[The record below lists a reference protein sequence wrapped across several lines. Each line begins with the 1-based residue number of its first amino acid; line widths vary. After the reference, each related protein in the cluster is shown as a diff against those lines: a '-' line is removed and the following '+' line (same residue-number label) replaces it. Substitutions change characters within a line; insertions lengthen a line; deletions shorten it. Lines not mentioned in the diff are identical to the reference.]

1 MPRFQTDLL
10 FMRIYILKLLFC
22 IPFITY
28 CQTHISGKV
37 IDEDGNPIPYANVI
51 FPNTTIGTSTDEQG
65 KFSLHSEKKHRE
77 IEVSFIGYTTN
88 RVSLSKANL
97 LDLTIVLVEG
107 ETLTEV
113 TVVGKPKKALS
124 KKENP
129 AYPILKGIWKN
140 KSKRGLHNSKAYEYK
155 RHHYTELGLNNLD
168 TIFLQTTL
176 GEEYDTV
183 RKILSEKK
191 YKEHF
196 SIPMY
201 LKETIEKVYENNLA
215 GKKRVDIEA
224 ERSQGI
230 VQEGFGLERI
240 SRAFDE
246 FEIYDNSYII
256 LNKPFVGP
264 LSEFGYGTYHYVLSD
279 SISENNRM
287 FYQIHFFPKSDEDL
301 ALEGFFTVDSKTF
314 IIKSIEMKTTPKTN
328 INMVRSLFF
337 EKHFAIENDS
347 VYYPV
352 KEIQEGDF
360 TLITKKEDEKGLYV
374 HNEIYFS
381 EVMIDNP
388 KPASFYEKQTPKVS
402 KNQFVKENSYW
413 SENATTSDRLNK
425 TKMLIQEVG
434 NNRRIKLIADL
445 TDIIGS
451 GYISVG
457 KYLKFG
463 NFGQIFSRNDVE
475 GGRLRAGF
483 KTYISTEDRFRSY
496 FYGAYGLRDHKLK
509 YGISAKYLLTH
520 APRITFGASFQND
533 NLQLGSFVMHDDTRL
548 DFGKT
553 TNFII
558 ARGENYYLTNNKKW
572 QSSVTIGLH
581 KNFEISFFGTHQK
594 TKPADE
600 EHFSITYKNPEN
612 QEIIKHYNDFSTGL
626 VLSYT
631 PKRNVYGYGVEQR
644 FGKKLF
650 STYQFKYT
658 KGVKGVFD
666 SQFDYDKLQFLVQ
679 KPIPVFGYGLLL
691 TSIEAGKIFGTVPLT
706 VLSPTPANQSFSTA
720 PNTFVLL
727 DYYDFVTDTY
737 INGYFEHHFEGLIF
751 NRIPRIKEARLRSL
765 IFARFA
771 YGTIS
776 DKNKNA
782 TISNVVFNAPNKLY
796 WEYGFGI
803 ENIGLG
809 NFRFIRL
816 DFVWRSDFNDVNGVR
831 NPKFGIRL
839 GIAPVF

>member
-1 MPRFQTDLL
+1 
-10 FMRIYILKLLFC
+10 MRIYILTLLFC

-594 TKPADE
+594 TKPANE

>member
-1 MPRFQTDLL
+1 M
-10 FMRIYILKLLFC
+10 MRIYFFTLLFFL
-22 IPFITY
+22 PFFIF
-28 CQTHISGKV
+28 CQTNVSGKV

-51 FPNTTIGTSTDEQG
+51 FPKTKIGTSTDENG
-65 KFSLHSEKKHRE
+65 KFSLYSEKKHRE
-77 IEVSFIGYTTN
+77 IEVSFIGYATN
-88 RVSLSKANL
+88 RVSLNKADVSNL
-97 LDLTIVLVEG
+97 VIVLAEG
-107 ETLTEV
+107 EILEEV

-140 KSKRGLHNSKAYEYK
+140 KSKRGLQHSTAYEYK
-155 RHHYTELGLNNLD
+155 RHHSTELGLNNLD
-168 TIFLQTTL
+168 SIFLQTTL
-176 GEEYDTV
+176 GGEYDTI

-196 SIPMY
+196 SLPMY
-201 LKETIEKVYENNLA
+201 LKETVERVYENNIS

-287 FYQIHFFPKSDEDL
+287 FYKIHFFPRSDEDL

-347 VYYPV
+347 VYYPI

-381 EVMIDNP
+381 DVVINKP
-388 KPASFYEKQTPKVS
+388 KPSAFYNEQTVRVS
-402 KNQFVKENSYW
+402 KNQFVKDNSYW
-413 SENATTSDRLNK
+413 NENAATSNRLSK
-425 TKMLIQEVG
+425 TKTLIQEVG
-434 NNRRIKLIADL
+434 SNRRIKLIGDFM
-445 TDIIGS
+445 DIIGS

-496 FYGAYGLRDHKLK
+496 FYGAYGLRDHKFK

-520 APRITFGASFQND
+520 SPRISFGASFQND

-581 KNFEISFFGTHQK
+581 KNFEVSFFGAHQK

-600 EHFSITYKNPEN
+600 EHFSIAYKNPEN
-612 QEIIKHYNDFSTGL
+612 QKIMNHYNDFSTGL

-666 SQFDYDKLQFLVQ
+666 SQFNYDKLQLLVQ
-679 KPIPVFGYGLLL
+679 KPIPLFGYGLLL

-751 NRIPRIKEARLRSL
+751 NRIPRIKNTRLRSL
-765 IFARFA
+765 VFARFA

-776 DKNKNA
+776 DKNKDA

-831 NPKFGIRL
+831 NPKFGVRL

>member
-1 MPRFQTDLL
+1 M
-10 FMRIYILKLLFC
+10 MRIYFSILLFFL
-22 IPFITY
+22 PFYIF
-28 CQTHISGKV
+28 CQTNVSGKV

-51 FPNTTIGTSTDEQG
+51 FPKTTIGTSTDEEG
-65 KFSLHSEKKHRE
+65 KFSLYSEKKHRE
-77 IEVSFIGYTTN
+77 IEVSFIGYATN
-88 RVSLSKANL
+88 RVSLNKADVHNL
-97 LDLTIVLVEG
+97 VVVLAEG
-107 ETLTEV
+107 EILEEV
-113 TVVGKPKKALS
+113 TIIGKPKKALS

-140 KSKRGLHNSKAYEYK
+140 KSKRGLRNSTAYEYK
-155 RHHYTELGLNNLD
+155 KHYSTELGLNNLD
-168 TIFLQTTL
+168 SIFLQTTL
-176 GEEYDTV
+176 GEEYDTI

-196 SIPMY
+196 SLPMY
-201 LKETIEKVYENNLA
+201 LKETIEKVYENNIS
-215 GKKRVDIEA
+215 GKKRVDIQA

-287 FYQIHFFPKSDEDL
+287 FYKIHFFPKSDQDL

-347 VYYPV
+347 IYYPI

-360 TLITKKEDEKGLYV
+360 TLVTKKEDEKGLYV
-374 HNEIYFS
+374 HNEIYFYD
-381 EVMIDNP
+381 VVINKP
-388 KPASFYEKQTPKVS
+388 KPSSFYDEQTVRVS
-402 KNQFVKENSYW
+402 KNQFAKDNSYW
-413 SENATTSDRLNK
+413 NDNATASSHLSK
-425 TKMLIQEVG
+425 TKTLIQEVG

-445 TDIIGS
+445 MDIIGS
-451 GYISVG
+451 GYIPVG

-463 NFGQIFSRNDVE
+463 NLGQIYSRNDIE

-483 KTYISTEDRFRSY
+483 KTYVSTEDRFRSY
-496 FYGAYGLRDHKLK
+496 FYGAYGLCDHKFK

-520 APRITFGASFQND
+520 SPRVTFGASFQND
-533 NLQLGSFVMHDDTRL
+533 NLQLGSFVMYDDTRL

-558 ARGENYYLTNNKKW
+558 ARGENYYLTHNKKW
-572 QSSVTIGLH
+572 QSSVSVGLH
-581 KNFEISFFGTHQK
+581 KNFEVSFFGTHQR
-594 TKPADE
+594 TKSADE
-600 EHFSITYKNPEN
+600 NHFSIAYKNPEN
-612 QEIIKHYNDFSTGL
+612 QEILNNYTDFNTGI

-650 STYQFKYT
+650 STYQIKYT
-658 KGVKGVFD
+658 KGVKDVFN
-666 SQFDYDKLQFLVQ
+666 SQFNYDKLQLLIQ
-679 KPIPVFGYGLLL
+679 KPIPLFGYGLLL
-691 TSIEAGKIFGTVPLT
+691 TSVEAGKIFGTVPLT

-720 PNTFVLL
+720 PNTFILL
-727 DYYDFVTDTY
+727 DYYDFITDTY
-737 INGYFEHHFEGLIF
+737 VNGYFEHHFEGLIF
-751 NRIPRIKEARLRSL
+751 NRIPWIRDTRLRSL

-776 DKNKNA
+776 DKNKDA
-782 TISNVVFNAPNKLY
+782 TVSNVVFNAPNKLY